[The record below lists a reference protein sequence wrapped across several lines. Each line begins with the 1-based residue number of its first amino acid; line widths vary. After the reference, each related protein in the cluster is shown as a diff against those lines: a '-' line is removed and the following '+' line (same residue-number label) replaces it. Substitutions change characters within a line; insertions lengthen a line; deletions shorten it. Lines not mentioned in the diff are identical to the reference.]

1 MARKTAPNIVYIV
14 GTGTIG
20 EPLIRTLAR
29 IRKEIGIDEV
39 WFHKNTPLRK
49 NLFKIKSIVEKDG
62 AVLVV
67 DKNQFSKFKEAGY
80 DPQVVSAEAR
90 KAATVIIDCT
100 PIGHKLKKRYYERT
114 FDIHGSKLKG
124 CIGQGNAKDFG
135 KPYAFGINDPSL
147 IFGEDRFI
155 KVVSCGTHNILRILW
170 GIVLDYEGA
179 DNLEYASF
187 AIARRASDM
196 SEEDGILEMQA
207 KPDGHEDYGIHQAQD
222 AALVLKTIG
231 LHPKIS
237 GSTVDAPTQ
246 YMHTGMFD
254 LALKKPIRIETVL
267 ERLWHDPLV
276 AITYIEGSGEIVAR
290 ARDENKAPCG
300 RILNQ
305 TVIYEPSLGVKFG
318 NHVKGTY
325 FTPQDGNALLSS
337 IAATL
342 WFLDHETYAA
352 KTKMVCDRF
361 LYKGI

>member
-1 MARKTAPNIVYIV
+1 MALRKTKNIVYIV

-29 IRKEIGIDEV
+29 IRQEIGIDEV

-49 NLFKIKSIVEKDG
+49 NLFKIESMVKKEG

-67 DKNQFSKFKEAGY
+67 DKSQFSKFKDIGY
-80 DPQVVSAEAR
+80 DPQVTSAEAR

-100 PIGHKLKKRYYERT
+100 PLGHKLKKRYYEHA
-114 FDIHGSKLKG
+114 FDLRGNRLRG

-135 KPYAFGINDPSL
+135 KPYAFGVNDAAL
-147 IFGEDRFI
+147 ICGEDRFV
-155 KVVSCGTHNILRILW
+155 KVVSCGTHNILR
-170 GIVLDYEGA
+170 VLCSVVIDYEGV

-196 SEEDGILEMQA
+196 SEGDGILEMQA
-207 KPDGHEDYGIHQAQD
+207 KDDGYGDHGIHQAQD
-222 AALVLKTIG
+222 AALVFKTTG
-231 LHPKIS
+231 LNPQIS

-254 LALKKPIRIETVL
+254 IELKKTITIEMVL
-267 ERLWHDPLV
+267 ERLWSDPLV

-290 ARDENKAPCG
+290 ARDENQAPCG

-305 TVIYEPSLGVKFG
+305 TVVYEPSLGVKFG

-337 IAATL
+337 IAAAL
-342 WFLDHETYAA
+342 WFLDQKTYIE
-352 KTKMVCDRF
+352 KMKMVCGRF

>member
-1 MARKTAPNIVYIV
+1 MARKKAPSTVYVV

-20 EPLIRTLAR
+20 EPLIRILAR
-29 IRKEIGIDEV
+29 IKKEIGIDEV

-49 NLFKIKSIVEKDG
+49 NSFKIESMVKKEG

-67 DKNQFSKFKEAGY
+67 DKNQIQKFKEVGY

-90 KAATVIIDCT
+90 KAAAVIIDCT
-100 PIGHKLKKRYYERT
+100 PLGHKLKKRYYERT
-114 FDIHGSKLKG
+114 FDIRGNRLRG
-124 CIGQGNAKDFG
+124 CIGQGNAKGFG
-135 KPYAFGINDPSL
+135 KHYAFGVNDSAL
-147 IFGEDRFI
+147 VYGEDHFV
-155 KVVSCGTHNILRILW
+155 KVVSCGTHNILRVLCS
-170 GIVLDYEGA
+170 IVLNYEGV

-187 AIARRASDM
+187 AIVRRASDM
-196 SEEDGILEMQA
+196 SEGDGILEMQA
-207 KPDGHEDYGIHQAQD
+207 KDDGYEDHGIHQAHD

-231 LHPKIS
+231 LNPKIS

-254 LALKKPIRIETVL
+254 ITLKKSITIETVL
-267 ERLWHDPLV
+267 ERLWSDPLV

-290 ARDENKAPCG
+290 ARDENQAPCG

-342 WFLDHETYAA
+342 WFLDPKTYQE
-352 KTKMVCDRF
+352 KMKMVCDRF